1 MARRQL
7 PVQRAVDLSIEALVR
22 LHKILNK
29 LDKSNAIDR
38 MLEMLTKAEQSI
50 DAVGRLMTVLDNLEI
65 ISSAFGGRVD
75 GVRDQKKT
83 KKKKRK

>member
-1 MARRQL
+1 MARRPL
-7 PVQRAVDLSIEALVR
+7 KTAAGLSIEVLER
-22 LHKILNK
+22 TLKILDQ
-29 LDKSNAIDR
+29 LDDARAIDR

-50 DAVGRLMTVLDNLEI
+50 DAVGRLVAVLDNLEI

>member
-7 PVQRAVDLSIEALVR
+7 PVQRAVGLSIEALVR
-22 LHKILNK
+22 LHKILDK
-29 LDKSNAIDR
+29 LEKSKAVDR
-38 MLEMLTKAEQSI
+38 LLKMLTKAEKSI

-75 GVRDQKKT
+75 GVRDRKKT
-83 KKKKRK
+83 KKKRK